1 MTIEEIQAQLNS
13 LQRPNQSYNMWAV
26 AGAAIPS
33 AVLGVDAYIKSKK
46 AKDDLKSQ
54 QGYVDTLMKQYMERP
69 IYNPYE
75 NLSVATQANQIKME
89 ETDKALA
96 NTLDTLRAQ
105 GSSAGGATALAQ
117 AALKSKAGIAADIE
131 RQEVLNER
139 LKAQGEIMVQNAEM
153 QRLNQQMDYEQSKAD
168 QLRMEQFAY
177 GDRAASMAGALG
189 SLGLQAARGIN
200 TNKQQSQ
207 VRRDQSLIDSQ
218 IATANE
224 ITSGVDVDA
233 LTRNQSQ
240 SIQEQMDL
248 DVFEEEQP
256 IIEDLGS
263 MGAVTGNQAMSAFPG
278 KGLMDVTQT
287 ISGQSTPNMIGPR
300 VPGATNLTQYYR
312 GLGQRLPSLQ
322 DRRGLYT
329 QAGLGSSYSGTY
341 GQNTA
346 LLEYLQNR

>member
-13 LQRPNQSYNMWAV
+13 LQKPNQSYNMWAV

-177 GDRAASMAGALG
+177 GERAASMAGALG

-233 LTRNQSQ
+233 LTRNQGQ

-248 DVFEEEQP
+248 DNFDEDRNFNVV
-256 IIEDLGS
+256 EDLGS

-278 KGLMDVTQT
+278 KGLMDVTQAV
-287 ISGQSTPNMIGPR
+287 SGQLTPNMAGTRFDILSTNFDPTLYGT
-300 VPGATNLTQYYR
+300 GAQ
-312 GLGQRLPSLQ
+312 
-322 DRRGLYT
+322 LY
-329 QAGLGSSYSGTY
+329 AGNQPY
-341 GQNTA
+341 
-346 LLEYLQNR
+346 EYK

>member
-233 LTRNQSQ
+233 LTRNQGQ

-248 DVFEEEQP
+248 DIFEEEEQP
-256 IIEDLGS
+256 IIEDLGY

-278 KGLMDVTQT
+278 KGIMSFGDALEAEEEGRSSFLNDTSNEDFFKIYKQRKLW
-287 ISGQSTPNMIGPR
+287 NND
-300 VPGATNLTQYYR
+300 NLQKYFEEKN
-312 GLGQRLPSLQ
+312 RL
-322 DRRGLYT
+322 
-329 QAGLGSSYSGTY
+329 
-341 GQNTA
+341 N
-346 LLEYLQNR
+346 N

>member
-13 LQRPNQSYNMWAV
+13 LQKPNQTYNMWAV

-46 AKDDLKSQ
+46 AKDDLKKQ

-131 RQEVLNER
+131 RQEVMNER

-218 IATANE
+218 VATANE

-233 LTRNQSQ
+233 LTRNQGQ

-248 DVFEEEQP
+248 DTFDEDRNFGKV
-256 IIEDLGS
+256 EDLGY
-263 MGAVTGNQAMSAFPG
+263 MGAVTGNQAMSALPG
-278 KGLMDVTQT
+278 KGIMPVINAIEAEDETRSSLLND
-287 ISGQSTPNMIGPR
+287 
-300 VPGATNLTQYYR
+300 TNNEDFFEIYK
-312 GLGQRLPSLQ
+312 QRRLWNKDNLQ
-322 DRRGLYT
+322 KYF
-329 QAGLGSSYSGTY
+329 
-341 GQNTA
+341 
-346 LLEYLQNR
+346 EEKNRLNN